1 MISQGEPLG
10 GAFQSAGNE
19 SLFSLLS
26 RGDRVRGRLAKP
38 QRSGPHP
45 LILISGPDGC
55 ARSPSVDAAI
65 ACWSTWAVVAAIDLP
80 LCGARRSD
88 KLLLP
93 DLERDDSV
101 VARVRAD
108 LERQVESDLERTL
121 ALLGGASQ
129 GLFGAGLGAELAL
142 PFCRNKPAQLRAI
155 ALAPASPVTIEE
167 SEHTR
172 IFPANAPLQEIGE
185 FLRARLL

>member
-1 MISQGEPLG
+1 MTSQGEPLG

-88 KLLLP
+88 KLSLP

-142 PFCRNKPAQLRAI
+142 PFCRNKPAQLHAI
-155 ALAPASPVTIEE
+155 ALAPASP
-167 SEHTR
+167 
-172 IFPANAPLQEIGE
+172 
-185 FLRARLL
+185 ARKRRLCQFRYFG